1 MANFAFGKSDDL
13 GKLLLRIAVGGLMLF
28 HGIAKVRLGIEWIE
42 NTIAGAGYPGYLAYL
57 VFLGEILAP
66 VLIILG
72 YRTRLAAALL
82 AIDMV
87 VAVLMVHRHQL
98 FSIKPMGGGYAIE
111 LEALFFAAALALLMF
126 GGGKYGVS
134 GGRHTWD

>member
-1 MANFAFGKSDDL
+1 MATFAFGKSDDL
-13 GKLLLRIAVGGLMLF
+13 GKLLLRVAVGGLMLF
-28 HGIAKVRLGIEWIE
+28 HGMAKVRLGVDWIE
-42 NTIAGAGYPGYLAYL
+42 NMIVGASYPGFLAYA
-57 VFLGEILAP
+57 VFIGEILAP

-87 VAVLMVHRHQL
+87 VAVLMVHRHLL
-98 FSIKPMGGGYAIE
+98 FSIQPMGGGYAIE
-111 LEALFFAAALALLMF
+111 LEVLFFAGALALLIF

-134 GGRHTWD
+134 RGTGPWD